1 MKINMFPFA
10 LAALLLLPAVSQAAA
25 PLPDV
30 PAAKEQAKTADKPL
44 LVLWHGS
51 DWLYDDAAVVEAFEQ
66 VRESGLPVV
75 FGQFDDLTGLPN
87 EQREKTL
94 PVGAQFSL
102 PLAVLLAPDG
112 TFVAKYPAAVVRDPA
127 ALQAAVK
134 KSLAALPRF
143 TEQVKKARSS
153 QGAEAAAAA
162 KAALSLLAEE
172 DALQHRELKELI
184 TKQDPMDASGARAAY
199 ATDHLAMYKDINLI
213 LAGGENGTKKGAD
226 RDFAKAAAYVNGIIA
241 RGKDMPLY
249 SRQQWLAGLGYVY
262 KEQWQSTKSAEARLK
277 SAEAYRK
284 CASLAPETEYGKGAA
299 KYARYMDP
307 DAFIA
312 ISDFNYDS
320 GEQTLGFEKD
330 WHVNVTPCM
339 QGAGTYTFR
348 LVSRN
353 NGGMVTRNYR
363 LIVNGKQV
371 ATADGIDDKQNTK
384 EVKFSVP
391 ALPQH
396 ATVEVWLT
404 AQCNDGWFGCSGSIE
419 MKKND
424 K

>member
-1 MKINMFPFA
+1 MKINMFPLAF
-10 LAALLLLPAVSQAAA
+10 AALLLLPVVSQAAA
-25 PLPDV
+25 LLPDV

-51 DWLYDDAAVVEAFEQ
+51 DWLYDDAAVVKAFAQ
-66 VRESGLPVV
+66 VQESGLPVV

-153 QGAEAAAAA
+153 QGAESAAAA
-162 KAALSLLAEE
+162 KTALSLLAED

-184 TKQDPMDASGARAAY
+184 TKQDPMDVSGARAAY
-199 ATDHLAMYKDINLI
+199 ATDHLAMYKEINLI
-213 LAGGENGTKKGAD
+213 LAGGENGTKKGAE

-277 SAEAYRK
+277 SAEAYRR
-284 CASLAPETEYGKGAA
+284 CVSLAPETEYGKGAA

-348 LVSRN
+348 LVPRN

-363 LIVNGKQV
+363 LIVNGRQV
-371 ATADGIDDKQNTK
+371 ATAEGIDDMQNTK
-384 EVKFSVP
+384 EVTFTVP
-391 ALPQH
+391 ALPQE
-396 ATVEVWLT
+396 AAVEVWLT